1 MQMRARK
8 QYRMKLK
15 QYKMIIETTLA
26 TVNIIAQEANINKV
40 KLFSRFQH

>member
-1 MQMRARK
+1 
-8 QYRMKLK
+8 MKLK

-40 KLFSRFQH
+40 KLFSRF